1 LDSGNG
7 AISLLIWTAIQHAAA
22 LGLTFNT
29 DGLNSKNN
37 LLLLTGFGG
46 VLKPRYFVSKT
57 TEMYQT
63 AQFLK
68 GSLHGLWSGI
78 SRPWRYARKAGC
90 ELRGIEAAGDGA
102 GIHHGHVGLE
112 ADNRQSRNQ
121 LAARL
126 LV

>member
-29 DGLNSKNN
+29 NGLNSKNS

-46 VLKPRYFVSKT
+46 VLKPRHFARKT

-68 GSLHGLWSGI
+68 ARCTACGRGLVNLGGMRG
-78 SRPWRYARKAGC
+78 RPVRSDLTSASAPGG
-90 ELRGIEAAGDGA
+90 RGWITPWA
-102 GIHHGHVGLE
+102 VGPK
-112 ADNRQSRNQ
+112 
-121 LAARL
+121 
-126 LV
+126 